1 LAVNRARA
9 ADDGETREQGALN
22 RHAISPIE
30 RAIALLG
37 FDEIASIAV
46 AIIHDGRGQLA
57 TACVLG

>member
-1 LAVNRARA
+1 MRFL
-9 ADDGETREQGALN
+9 
-22 RHAISPIE
+22 PIE

-37 FDEIASIAV
+37 FDEIAFLGV